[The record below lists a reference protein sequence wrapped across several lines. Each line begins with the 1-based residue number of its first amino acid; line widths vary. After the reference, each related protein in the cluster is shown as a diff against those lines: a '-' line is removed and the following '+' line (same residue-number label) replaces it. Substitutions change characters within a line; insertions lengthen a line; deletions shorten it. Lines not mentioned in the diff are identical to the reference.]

1 MGVERPSERNM
12 RFPSSDEN
20 GSETKDIVTCDNNQP
35 STVYTIKR
43 KHQNK
48 QQIRREEQEQKRKE
62 AVQASNKLTQAL
74 VDHLNVGVA
83 QAYLN
88 QKRLDTEASQ
98 LEQNATQFQKAT
110 NQWLGLV
117 SSFASALK
125 EVGHVQN
132 WSNTIH
138 KDMEEISK
146 TLEIAYKTRWREN
159 QNL

>member
-1 MGVERPSERNM
+1 MPYNYLASNIYIYIYKMLSALVKE
-12 RFPSSDEN
+12 
-20 GSETKDIVTCDNNQP
+20 
-35 STVYTIKR
+35 
-43 KHQNK
+43 HQGK

-62 AVQASNKLTQAL
+62 AIQASSKLTQAL

-110 NQWLGLV
+110 GQWLGLV
-117 SSFASALK
+117 STFASALK

-138 KDMEEISK
+138 DDMQAISS
-146 TLEIAYKTRWREN
+146 TLEIAYKTS
-159 QNL
+159 QSA